1 MESKIYLT
9 LTTRPERLIS
19 NHFLKVYNSLKNQLI
34 NFDFLIINLS
44 VDEFIYTIPKYL
56 NDDNTVILN
65 KTNIN

>member
-19 NHFLKVYNSLKNQLI
+19 NHFLKVYNSLKNQLN

>member
-19 NHFLKVYNSLKNQLI
+19 NHFLKVYNSLKNKLI